1 MNFLEGI
8 ITGRAAVEAPADT
21 AAGASANSRMSAPAR
36 LHQPDGD
43 GTSDNEVDAA
53 AEAAVLQVEADLQD
67 AFEKMHDV
75 EERLSST
82 EPEAK
87 TPSAALLK
95 FNASISTVV
104 KKNKVVRAFG
114 KKHFEQEGSD
124 ALLFDSVPA
133 WIKFTR
139 ISGYRYRLVR
149 SITPRRTLLPRT
161 PGPPPLSLAFL
172 PFCALTARCLS
183 CVSGCSVA
191 LVCLAADVDPRSRR
205 RVRALHLRH
214 HLLRH
219 TRRLRMGR

>member
-1 MNFLEGI
+1 M
-8 ITGRAAVEAPADT
+8 
-21 AAGASANSRMSAPAR
+21 
-36 LHQPDGD
+36 
-43 GTSDNEVDAA
+43 
-53 AEAAVLQVEADLQD
+53 QVEADLQD

-149 SITPRRTLLPRT
+149 SHFAPNPPSPNPLPNPPSPNPFSSSSLPRV
-161 PGPPPLSLAFL
+161 PSFLCLDRSLPELRFWL
-172 PFCALTARCLS
+172 FRG
-183 CVSGCSVA
+183 SGV
-191 LVCLAADVDPRSRR
+191 PRS
-205 RVRALHLRH
+205 
-214 HLLRH
+214 
-219 TRRLRMGR
+219 

>member
-8 ITGRAAVEAPADT
+8 ITGRAAVEAPANT

-149 SITPRRTLLPRT
+149 SHSAPNPPSPNPFSSSSLPRV
-161 PGPPPLSLAFL
+161 PSFLWLDRSLPELRFWL
-172 PFCALTARCLS
+172 FRG
-183 CVSGCSVA
+183 SGV
-191 LVCLAADVDPRSRR
+191 PRS
-205 RVRALHLRH
+205 
-214 HLLRH
+214 
-219 TRRLRMGR
+219 